1 MKIAY
6 CILCHKFNKILKNCI
21 ELLSRDNC
29 DIYIHVDKK
38 SNIEDFKE
46 LENKTIFIKNRV
58 SISWGHYSQIEATLE
73 LLNSTRNKKY
83 DYIFLLSGDDLSLKT
98 NEYIE
103 KFLEK
108 NNGKE
113 FIDIKECPTNFIER
127 RIKRISSVIDCKRDK
142 SFIEKKY
149 SKFMRSFRKIFKI
162 ENKYFKELPR
172 IYHGSNWFGITSQC
186 RDYIFEYLKNN
197 KNFLEAFKYTKCGDE
212 EFFQTLIMDTPFK
225 EKIYTKEGINSN
237 LRYIDWETGPEYPK
251 VLNKKDYEK
260 ILKSECL
267 FGRKFNEKINIK
279 EYKELILKNS
289 QGVKFYE

>member
-6 CILCHKFNKILKNCI
+6 CILCHKFNKTLKNCI
-21 ELLSRDNC
+21 ELLKNNNC

-58 SISWGHYSQIEATLE
+58 SISWGHYSLIEGMLE
-73 LLNSTRNKKY
+73 LLSSTKNREY
-83 DYIFLLSGDDLSLKT
+83 DYIFLLSGDELPLKT

-108 NNGKE
+108 NNGQE
-113 FIDIKECPTNFIER
+113 FIDIKECPINFIER
-127 RIKRISSVIDCKRDK
+127 RIKRISSIIDCKRDK
-142 SFIEKKY
+142 NFIEKKY
-149 SKFMRSFRKIFKI
+149 SKFMRAFRKMLKI
-162 ENKYFKELPR
+162 ENRYFKYLPK
-172 IYHGSNWFGITSQC
+172 IYYGSNWFGITSQC

-197 KNFLEAFKYTKCGDE
+197 KNFFEAFKYTKCGDE

-225 EKIYTKEGINSN
+225 EKIYTKKGINSN

-251 VLNKKDYEK
+251 VLNEKDYEK

-267 FGRKFNEKINIK
+267 FGRKFNENIDIK

-289 QGVKFYE
+289 